1 MNIGFVANGKP
12 EDVLRQ
18 AARLGFDGVEL
29 GFRKGGPCD
38 PLLWKDDDTK
48 RLRDLMAETGVKVLT
63 VGMFGEQNLSP
74 DKTVREQSRKNME
87 WAIRLAPQLG
97 TNIVTTLALGDPHEW
112 PAKQVGLFGEVFG
125 GLARVAED
133 NGVRIGIENWPA
145 ATIDQGIRIRNL
157 AYSPEMFE
165 QIFDAVPSLAI
176 GLEYDPSHLYWQG
189 VDYVQVI
196 RDFADRMVFMHA
208 KDTEI
213 LSAEFSRVGIYGRG
227 WWRYRIP
234 GLGEVDWDAVTTALV
249 EIGYNAGVVIE
260 HEDSVFSGDRF
271 DEGLTIGLKFL
282 KQTLKA

>member
-29 GFRKGGPCD
+29 GFRTGGPCD
-38 PLLWKDDDTK
+38 PQTWTADDTK
-48 RLRDLMAETGVKVLT
+48 RLNDLMAETGTRVLT
-63 VGMFGEQNLSP
+63 VGLMGEQHLSP
-74 DKTVREQSRKNME
+74 DPAVRAQGRKNMQF
-87 WAIRLAPQLG
+87 AIELAPQLG
-97 TNIVTTLALGDPHEW
+97 TNIVTTLALADPHEW
-112 PAKQVGLFGEVFG
+112 PANQVALFAQVFGEY
-125 GLARVAED
+125 ARMAEAQ
-133 NGVRIGIENWPA
+133 GVRIGIENWPA
-145 ATIDQGIRIRNL
+145 VSIDQGIRIRNL

-165 QIFDAVPSLAI
+165 RLFDAVPSLAV

-189 VDYVQVI
+189 ADYVAVI

-213 LSAEFSRVGIYGRG
+213 FADEFSRVGIYGRG

-234 GLGEVDWDAVTTALV
+234 GLGEVDWDAITTALV
-249 EIGYNAGVVIE
+249 EVGYNAGVVIE
-260 HEDSVFSGDRF
+260 HEDPVFAGERF
-271 DEGLTIGLKFL
+271 DEGLAIGLKFL